1 MSENRRMIRAHEG
14 RMITGVCAGLGHYTR
29 IDPVVFRVAFAV
41 LTVAAGGS
49 GIFLYIVAYVLMPDE
64 ETDGSIAERVIKRRL
79 DGDAVL
85 TVLGGMLTI
94 GVVSSVLGGGFGAG
108 LASGPVTTV
117 TVFALALLIAH
128 ARGVNLLQVA
138 RTLPER
144 FQGPPYQP
152 QKREMPPPPPPEGMI
167 DLATLSSPAT
177 STRSGTT
184 KVLPTEQVPLGPP
197 PDPSPEPWT
206 EPISAPERSSSG
218 GCGVTPLF
226 TFAALAAGAGA
237 FLFTSGQLV
246 TTRVSISVAVA
257 LAVLGIGLIVASWY
271 GRSRGLVSLGV
282 VLCLALVTTSAVG
295 ELPQGARWGDV
306 AWRPATTQ
314 SEQTY
319 KVAVGNG
326 TLDLMGMPLQQGQ
339 RVRVHAEVV
348 LGKLT
353 VIVPSTARTEVQAR
367 SGLGDLD
374 IDGKVTSGHP
384 GARVNTVLPAEGK
397 AAKNAPV
404 IELHVRGR
412 ISDVEVHRA

>member
-1 MSENRRMIRAHEG
+1 MSENRRMIRAQEG
-14 RMITGVCAGLGHYTR
+14 RMITGVCAGLGRYTR

-49 GIFLYIVAYVLMPDE
+49 GIFLYIAAYVLMPDNE
-64 ETDGSIAERVIKRRL
+64 ADGSIAERVIKRRL

-85 TVLGGMLTI
+85 TVLGGMLTF

-108 LASGPVTTV
+108 LASGPVTVV
-117 TVFALALLIAH
+117 TVFALALLVAH
-128 ARGVNLLQVA
+128 SRGVNLVQVA

-152 QKREMPPPPPPEGMI
+152 QKRETPPPPPPPEGMI
-167 DLATLSSPAT
+167 DLATLSAPKLSAQ
-177 STRSGTT
+177 SGTT
-184 KVLPTEQVPLGPP
+184 RVLPPEQQVP
-197 PDPSPEPWT
+197 PEPPAEPLT
-206 EPISAPERSSSG
+206 EPISVPEPSSRGGSG
-218 GCGVTPLF
+218 ITPIFL
-226 TFAALAAGAGA
+226 ALALAAGTGSVS
-237 FLFTSGQLV
+237 FTSGQSV
-246 TTRVSISVAVA
+246 PTRVSISVAVA
-257 LAVLGIGLIVASWY
+257 LAVLGVGLIVASWY

-319 KVAVGNG
+319 KVAVGTG

-339 RVRVHAEVV
+339 RVRIRAEVV

-353 VIVPSTARTEVQAR
+353 VIVPSAARTEIHAR
-367 SGLGDLD
+367 SGVGDLD

-384 GARVNTVLPAEGK
+384 GVRVNAVLPAEGK
-397 AAKNAPV
+397 SAENAPV

-412 ISDVEVHRA
+412 VSDMEVHRA